1 MRTSTDMLCGGS
13 ILEDKQESFMEPPA
27 CAFIPLPP
35 ASGNGAKPFQLFQGY
50 AACSCQMFNVC
61 GGMSQQSLIWE
72 KIPRALSRE
81 VPRTSRMLL
90 PQNAETLHKAAKM

>member
-1 MRTSTDMLCGGS
+1 
-13 ILEDKQESFMEPPA
+13 MEPPA